1 MSLFLILT
9 AAGSSS
15 RMGQKGKK
23 EYMPL
28 GGGTVLSCSL
38 KAFLNAG
45 QFTAVV
51 ITVPRG
57 GEADARQALS
67 ADRELEAL
75 LKGTRHAAAGM
86 ETDAAGVDT
95 DAAGTPPAGIFF
107 IEGGSSRQNSIY
119 NALLFL
125 KKSYS
130 PPPSNTSEA
139 IDCVLVHDAARP
151 FVTQPIIRDCIDYTR
166 RWGAAV
172 PAIPAVDTQ
181 KETAPDGTIARH
193 LDRTAIAAVQTP
205 QRFHLTPFIRCH
217 EKAHE
222 QGLDCT
228 DDTQVWDSFPE
239 LTGGKK
245 VHIIPGDIMNKKITY
260 PADLP
265 DTQDSQG
272 TGGLSNTNSQ
282 SAVCSQSAAA
292 GSQGTSGLSTI
303 RIGLGT
309 DLHQLVEGRR
319 FLLGGVEIPADK
331 GELGHS
337 DADVLLHAI
346 TDALLGASGLGDI
359 GSYFPPEEAKWKDA
373 DSSLLLKQVWAD
385 VRNAG
390 WELINLDCVVE
401 FEKPKFLPWRQK
413 VIDSVAAI
421 LEVTKE
427 QVFVKAKTNE
437 GLDAVGSSRAIKAY
451 CVCLLRR

>member
-15 RMGQKGKK
+15 RMGQNGKK

-28 GGGTVLSCSL
+28 GEGTVLSCSL
-38 KAFLNAG
+38 KAFLSTG
-45 QFTAVV
+45 QFTAAV
-51 ITVPRG
+51 ITVPRN
-57 GEADARQALS
+57 GETAARQALS
-67 ADRELEAL
+67 ADKELEAL
-75 LKGTRHAAAGM
+75 LKGTNRSASRTESITAA
-86 ETDAAGVDT
+86 
-95 DAAGTPPAGIFF
+95 PQPAGLFF

-125 KKSYS
+125 KKRYS
-130 PPPSNTSEA
+130 PPPSDHTEA
-139 IDCVLVHDAARP
+139 ADCVLVHDAARP
-151 FVTQPIIRDCIDYTR
+151 FVTRKIIRDCIDCTQ

-181 KETAPDGTIARH
+181 KETAPDGTITRH
-193 LDRTAIAAVQTP
+193 LDRKTIAAVQTP
-205 QRFHLTPFIRCH
+205 QGFHLVPFIRCH

-228 DDTQVWDSFPE
+228 DDTQVWDAFPE
-239 LTGGKK
+239 LTGGRK
-245 VHIIPGDIMNKKITY
+245 VHIIQGDIMNKKITY
-260 PADLP
+260 PSDLP
-265 DTQDSQG
+265 AATAP
-272 TGGLSNTNSQ
+272 Q
-282 SAVCSQSAAA
+282 SGSGHGA
-292 GSQGTSGLSTI
+292 GI

-319 FLLGGVEIPADK
+319 FLLGGVEIPAAK

-359 GSYFPPEEAKWKDA
+359 GSYFPPEEAQWKDA

-385 VRNAG
+385 VRNDG
-390 WELINLDCVVE
+390 WELVNLDCVVE

-413 VIDSVAAI
+413 VIDSIAAI
-421 LEVTKE
+421 LGVARE

-437 GLDAVGSSRAIKAY
+437 GLDAVGSSQAIKAY